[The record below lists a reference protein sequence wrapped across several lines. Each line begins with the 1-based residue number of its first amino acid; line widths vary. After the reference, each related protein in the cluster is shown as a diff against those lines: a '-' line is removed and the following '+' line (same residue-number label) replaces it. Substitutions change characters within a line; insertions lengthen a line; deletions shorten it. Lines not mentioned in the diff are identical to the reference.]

1 MTREGQLSA
10 QVQML
15 GTGLDVDPQ
24 NDGMVLPGCVIR
36 GIVSQQEKS
45 LSASPLTVWTTDEV
59 WVSVL
64 ACKFSDPI
72 QHMWPGCQL
81 DSRSCSLMHQMELGM
96 LALQRRFQEVMRVV
110 FKYFRLPFDSQ
121 RAAILEELND
131 FWGTPQD
138 QNKSQWMKAASGKA
152 KFDTEEE
159 VP

>member
-1 MTREGQLSA
+1 
-10 QVQML
+10 
-15 GTGLDVDPQ
+15 
-24 NDGMVLPGCVIR
+24 
-36 GIVSQQEKS
+36 
-45 LSASPLTVWTTDEV
+45 
-59 WVSVL
+59 
-64 ACKFSDPI
+64 
-72 QHMWPGCQL
+72 
-81 DSRSCSLMHQMELGM
+81 
-96 LALQRRFQEVMRVV
+96 MRVV

>member
-1 MTREGQLSA
+1 MH
-10 QVQML
+10 
-15 GTGLDVDPQ
+15 
-24 NDGMVLPGCVIR
+24 
-36 GIVSQQEKS
+36 EK
-45 LSASPLTVWTTDEV
+45 ENEKK
-59 WVSVL
+59 
-64 ACKFSDPI
+64 CK
-72 QHMWPGCQL
+72 GN
-81 DSRSCSLMHQMELGM
+81 
-96 LALQRRFQEVMRVV
+96 VRVV